1 VVEVPDARRR
11 RPAGKTGK
19 LGEIGK
25 KGLPMGIEEA
35 GPPPEVTEVAE
46 AANAAVA
53 VVLVRPREEG
63 NVGAAARAMANMG
76 LERLILVE
84 PAAALGPTARAF
96 AVGARQVLDGC
107 SRVASLRE
115 ALAPFPRVVGTTSTR
130 DRRQAAPLIGPR
142 ELPERLAADP
152 PGTPVALVF
161 GPEVGGLTNE
171 ELACANLVV
180 RIPCAPVQ
188 PTLNLAQAVL
198 ILAYEL
204 YQARLGDP
212 GPAAGTGL
220 AWAAGAA
227 GVAGVAGVAGTAG
240 TAGATGLA
248 VGAPATSADV
258 DGLFDQ
264 AADVLRRIGFD
275 RDSTFP
281 GVLRDL
287 RAAAARA
294 RLTEREAAILR
305 GICRRAGHALARTP
319 SSGFAGSSGSATS

>member
-1 VVEVPDARRR
+1 VREAAKR
-11 RPAGKTGK
+11 
-19 LGEIGK
+19 
-25 KGLPMGIEEA
+25 GLLMRTEEA
-35 GPPPEVTEVAE
+35 EAPRGAAE
-46 AANAAVA
+46 SVEDAVA

-76 LERLILVE
+76 LGRLILVE
-84 PAAALGPTARAF
+84 PAPPLGPTARAF
-96 AVGARQVLDGC
+96 AVGARHVLDGC

-115 ALAPFPRVVGTTSTR
+115 ALAPFPRVIGTTSTR
-130 DRRQAAPLIGPR
+130 DRRQAVPLIGPR
-142 ELPERLAADP
+142 ELPARLAADP

-180 RIPCAPVQ
+180 SIPCAPLQ

-204 YQARLGDP
+204 YQARLG
-212 GPAAGTGL
+212 GPRHAAGDAEVG
-220 AWAAGAA
+220 AAGAA
-227 GVAGVAGVAGTAG
+227 GAVATFAAE
-240 TAGATGLA
+240 
-248 VGAPATSADV
+248 APATTADL

-264 AADVLRRIGFD
+264 AAAVLRRIGFE

-294 RLTEREAAILR
+294 RLSEREAAILR
-305 GICRRAGHALARTP
+305 GICRRAGHALERSASAAFAVSEAAEKSAESEEPAPGTP
-319 SSGFAGSSGSATS
+319 SAPDTPSAPVAPRAPGATS

>member
-1 VVEVPDARRR
+1 MR
-11 RPAGKTGK
+11 
-19 LGEIGK
+19 
-25 KGLPMGIEEA
+25 IEEA
-35 GPPPEVTEVAE
+35 GAPRGAAEVANE
-46 AANAAVA
+46 AVA

-76 LERLILVE
+76 LARLILVE
-84 PAAALGPTARAF
+84 PAAPLGPTARAF

-107 SRVASLRE
+107 SRVESLRE

-130 DRRQAAPLIGPR
+130 DRRQAVPLIGPR

-171 ELACANLVV
+171 ELARANLVV
-180 RIPCAPVQ
+180 SIPCAPVQ

-198 ILAYEL
+198 VLAYEL
-204 YQARLGDP
+204 YQARLGEP
-212 GPAAGTGL
+212 RPA
-220 AWAAGAA
+220 
-227 GVAGVAGVAGTAG
+227 VAGTA
-240 TAGATGLA
+240 AE
-248 VGAPATSADV
+248 VPATSADV

-264 AADVLRRIGFD
+264 AAAVLRRIGFD

-294 RLTEREAAILR
+294 RLSERETAILR
-305 GICRRAGHALARTP
+305 GICRRAGHALTRTV
-319 SSGFAGSSGSATS
+319 SSGFSGSSGPSGSATS

>member
-1 VVEVPDARRR
+1 MR
-11 RPAGKTGK
+11 
-19 LGEIGK
+19 
-25 KGLPMGIEEA
+25 IEEA
-35 GPPPEVTEVAE
+35 EDRRETDHGDH
-46 AANAAVA
+46 AADAAAA

-76 LERLILVE
+76 LARLILVE
-84 PAAALGPTARAF
+84 PAAPLGPTARAF
-96 AVGARQVLDGC
+96 AVGARQVLDEC

-130 DRRQAAPLIGPR
+130 DRRQAVPLIGPR

-171 ELACANLVV
+171 ELARANLVV
-180 RIPCAPVQ
+180 NIPCAPVQ

-204 YQARLGDP
+204 YQWRLGEP
-212 GPAAGTGL
+212 RPT
-220 AWAAGAA
+220 
-227 GVAGVAGVAGTAG
+227 VAGVAGVAGE
-240 TAGATGLA
+240 
-248 VGAPATSADV
+248 VPATSADV

-264 AADVLRRIGFD
+264 AAAVLRRIGFD

-294 RLTEREAAILR
+294 RLSERETAILR
-305 GICRRAGHALARTP
+305 GICRRAGHALIPDREERSSP
-319 SSGFAGSSGSATS
+319 S

>member
-1 VVEVPDARRR
+1 MR
-11 RPAGKTGK
+11 
-19 LGEIGK
+19 
-25 KGLPMGIEEA
+25 IEEA
-35 GPPPEVTEVAE
+35 EARREVAE
-46 AANAAVA
+46 VVEAAVA

-76 LERLILVE
+76 LGRLILVE

-96 AVGARQVLDGC
+96 AVGARHVLDGC

-115 ALAPFPRVVGTTSTR
+115 ALAPFPRVIGTTSTR
-130 DRRQAAPLIGPR
+130 DRRQAVPLIGPR
-142 ELPERLAADP
+142 ELPGRLAADP

-171 ELACANLVV
+171 ELASANLVV
-180 RIPCAPVQ
+180 SVPCAPLQ

-204 YQARLGDP
+204 YQARLGGP
-212 GPAAGTGL
+212 GPGVGGAEL
-220 AWAAGAA
+220 AGAA
-227 GVAGVAGVAGTAG
+227 AAAAVAAE
-240 TAGATGLA
+240 
-248 VGAPATSADV
+248 APATTADL
-258 DGLFDQ
+258 DALFDQ
-264 AADVLRRIGFD
+264 AAAVLRRIGFD

-294 RLTEREAAILR
+294 RLSEREAAILR
-305 GICRRAGHALARTP
+305 GICRRAAHALARSASAP
-319 SSGFAGSSGSATS
+319 GAASGPGAASAPGATS